1 MKQRRGLWW
10 SRPAALAFCAV
21 AVVACGSDQMAEQ
34 PEEEPQVALALA
46 AAPLRH
52 EFENYQQIDAL
63 FQELDYTPESWR
75 RGSRA
80 VPRLYL
86 TNIPTRY
93 RKEVANQLPVENKKR
108 VFFRVMAP
116 LFLRANELVM
126 EDRERLLAIRSAI
139 EAGGL
144 DAGQRQ
150 GLDDLAVAYGLAGPV
165 PESDVEATLKELL
178 VRVDVVPLSMSLAQA
193 AEESGW
199 GTSRFA
205 DEGNALFGQWTYG
218 EGIKPERQRA
228 EKGDHRIAVFD
239 TPLDSAIAYV
249 KNLNTHRAY
258 GEFRALRATQR
269 AQGIEP
275 SGDVVVE
282 GMTSYSERGAD
293 YVKSIKAIM
302 RVNKLAAVDETY
314 LSDGP
319 DITLVPI
326 GPGSE

>member
-1 MKQRRGLWW
+1 MKRSSGLCW
-10 SRPAALAFCAV
+10 SRPAAFAVCA
-21 AVVACGSDQMAEQ
+21 AVLVACESDQMADEAA
-34 PEEEPQVALALA
+34 EEPQVALALA

-75 RGSRA
+75 AGSRV
-80 VPRLYL
+80 VPRMYL

-116 LFLRANELVM
+116 IFLRANELVM
-126 EDRERLLAIRSAI
+126 EDRERLLAMQGALD
-139 EAGGL
+139 AGGL
-144 DAGQRQ
+144 NAGQRQ
-150 GLDDLAVAYGLAGPV
+150 GLDDLAAAYGLEAPV
-165 PESDVEATLKELL
+165 AEGAIEATLKELL
-178 VRVDVVPLSMSLAQA
+178 VRVDIVPLSMSLAQA

-218 EGIKPERQRA
+218 EGIKPAQQRA

-258 GEFRALRATQR
+258 GEFRALRAAQR

-275 SGDVVVE
+275 SGDAVVA
-282 GMTSYSERGAD
+282 GLTSYSERGAD
-293 YVKSIKAIM
+293 YVKSIRAIM

-314 LSDGP
+314 LADGP
-319 DITLVPI
+319 DITLVPV